1 MKILKFLAVFVCLAG
16 FASQVLAQ
24 EHPPAKSAPA
34 APTASAPAAVSITPT
49 STPIELAR
57 AAFTAQGGE
66 KFRQMQNL
74 MLRGSVSLYP
84 PNSPQSIPGAFSLVY
99 ANDKMRMEIDARPII
114 VFKQIYDG

>member
-1 MKILKFLAVFVCLAG
+1 MIVFFTVYLSGRFCVKV
-16 FASQVLAQ
+16 FAQ

-34 APTASAPAAVSITPT
+34 APAASAPPAVNITPE
-49 STPIELAR
+49 STPMDLAR
-57 AAFTAQGGE
+57 AAFIAQGGE

-99 ANDKMRMEIDARPII
+99 ANDKMRMEIDGGRYRVQA
-114 VFKQIYDG
+114 DL